1 MVTRIAV
8 VADIHHGR
16 DTSTKRG
23 SAALGLLDGFVDG
36 VNSASFDAVIDL
48 GDRISD
54 ETAERD
60 TALQCEV
67 AKSFRRL
74 GNKPRHHVIGN
85 HDFAMLSVEE
95 NAAILDAPLQTR
107 AAIVGDTR
115 VVFWQ
120 PDVRLTAE
128 RGFFLKEGDLD
139 ALETMLNADDRPT
152 LLVSHVPLSGHAQT
166 GNYYFERN
174 PGHATYAEIA
184 EIRGVIAGA
193 PCPLIALAGHVHW
206 NTLTMVDGTAHLTLQ
221 SLTETFTTG
230 EPAGSTAVIEID
242 GDEFRWAVG
251 GLDRVSVTLPWPK
264 AKPQWRAPLKAFSQ
278 MKADPTSA
286 CAGNGSSG

>member
-16 DTSTKRG
+16 DTFTKRG
-23 SAALGLLDGFVDG
+23 SAALPLLDKFVAD
-36 VNSASFDAVIDL
+36 VNGASFDAVIDL

-60 TALQCEV
+60 TELQREV
-67 AKSFRRL
+67 ANGFRKL

-85 HDFAMLSVEE
+85 HDFAFMSGDD
-95 NAAILDAPLQTR
+95 NAAILDAPLGTR
-107 AAIVGDTR
+107 AAVIGDIR
-115 VVFWQ
+115 VAFWQ
-120 PDVRLTAE
+120 PDVSITVE
-128 RGFFLKEGDLD
+128 RGLHLQEGDLA
-139 ALETMLNADDRPT
+139 ALEKLLNADDRPT

-174 PGHATYAEIA
+174 PGHATYAEAA
-184 EIRGVIAGA
+184 EIREVIARA

-206 NTLTMVDGTAHLTLQ
+206 NTLTVVDGIPHLTLQ

-230 EPAGSTAVIEID
+230 EPAGSTGTIEID
-242 GDEFRWAVG
+242 GDDFRWTVA
-251 GLDRVSVTLPWPK
+251 GLDRVAMTLPWPK
-264 AKPQWRAPLKAFSQ
+264 ARPQWRAPLRAFSE
-278 MKADPTSA
+278 MKESRAA
-286 CAGNGSSG
+286 AFGKG

>member
-16 DTSTKRG
+16 DTLTKRG
-23 SAALGLLDGFVDG
+23 TAALGLLGTFVEA
-36 VNSASFDAVIDL
+36 VNAGNFDAVIDL

-54 ETAERD
+54 ESAERD
-60 TALQCEV
+60 VTLQREV
-67 AKSFRRL
+67 ARSFLRL
-74 GNKPRHHVIGN
+74 GNKARHHVIGN
-85 HDFAMLSVEE
+85 HDLALLSEDE
-95 NAAILDAPLQTR
+95 NAALLDAPMHTR
-107 AAIVGDTR
+107 AAIVGDHR
-115 VVFWQ
+115 VAFWQ
-120 PDVRLTAE
+120 PDVRVTAE
-128 RGFFLKEGDLD
+128 RGFHLREGDLA
-139 ALETMLNADDRPT
+139 ALERLLNADDRPT
-152 LLVSHVPLSGHAQT
+152 LLISHVPLSGHAQT

-174 PGHATYAEIA
+174 PAHATYAENA
-184 EIRGVIAGA
+184 EIRGVLAGA

-242 GDEFRWAVG
+242 GDEFRWTVG

-264 AKPQWRAPLKAFSQ
+264 AKPQWRPPLKAFSE
-278 MKADPTSA
+278 MRKASA
-286 CAGNGSSG
+286 SAGRK

>member
-16 DTSTKRG
+16 DTATKRG
-23 SAALGLLDGFVDG
+23 PAALGLLERFVDG
-36 VNSASFDAVIDL
+36 VNSGSFDATIEL

-54 ETAERD
+54 EAPERD
-60 TALQCEV
+60 LALQREV
-67 AKSFRRL
+67 AEGFRRL

-85 HDFAMLSVEE
+85 HDIAKLSAED
-95 NAAILDAPLQTR
+95 NAAILEAPLHTR
-107 AAIVGDTR
+107 AVMVGDVR
-115 VVFWQ
+115 VAFWQ
-120 PDVRLTAE
+120 PNVVVSLE
-128 RGFFLKEGDLD
+128 RGLQLASGDLA
-139 ALETMLNADDRPT
+139 ALDVLLRADERPT
-152 LLVSHVPLSGHAQT
+152 LLVTHVPLSGHAQT

-174 PGHATYAEIA
+174 PGHATYAENA
-184 EIRGVIAGA
+184 DIRAVIASA

-230 EPAGSTAVIEID
+230 EPAASMAVIEID
-242 GDEFRWAVG
+242 GDAFRWMVG

-264 AKPQWRAPLKAFSQ
+264 AKPQWRAPLKAFSE
-278 MKADPTSA
+278 MKVEPTAADVRQ
-286 CAGNGSSG
+286 G

>member
-16 DTSTKRG
+16 DTFTKRG
-23 SAALGLLDGFVDG
+23 SAALPLLNRFLDE
-36 VNSASFDAVIDL
+36 VNGASFDAVIDL

-60 TALQCEV
+60 AELQAAV
-67 AKSFRRL
+67 ARSFQRL

-85 HDFAMLSVEE
+85 HDFAFLSADD
-95 NAAILDAPLQTR
+95 NAAILGAPLESR
-107 AAIVGDTR
+107 SAIVGDIR

-120 PDVRLTAE
+120 PDVKLTPE
-128 RGFFLKEGDLD
+128 RGFNLKEGDLA
-139 ALETMLNADDRPT
+139 ALDKLLNADDRPT

-174 PGHATYAEIA
+174 PGHATYAEA
-184 EIRGVIAGA
+184 QEIREVIARA

-206 NTLTMVDGTAHLTLQ
+206 NTLTVVDGVPHLTQQ

-230 EPAGSTAVIEID
+230 EPAGSMGTIEID
-242 GDEFRWAVG
+242 GDDFRWTVA
-251 GLDRVSVTLPWPK
+251 GLDRIAITLPWSK
-264 AKPQWRAPLKAFSQ
+264 ARAQWRPPLRAFSE
-278 MKADPTSA
+278 MTESRAAPFGKA
-286 CAGNGSSG
+286 